1 MTVRPRPSNPDGSIS
16 TASFNRPVKIH
27 VASRDAGGTL
37 RTDVLD
43 DTAALRVAEKRQI
56 DLRRRSER
64 WADKLMEETV
74 SLGAFRNAL
83 CYLVPSQYIEITH
96 ERHLNS
102 LCAYPPCANTPAR
115 PWNPQRKF
123 VISRRSRDVRPVE
136 GNPEDGW
143 CSLICRR
150 RSDFVL
156 GNLSEEGVWLRSKIV
171 RVGLLEDLSASL
183 TSAPSS
189 SSSNTTSSQS
199 ARPPNSSSLMREI
212 RHASTSDV
220 SQNGVVVAKDRVSSP
235 TTNARMAA
243 LRPNSSE
250 NAHVTKPGTATTTRE
265 GKGQNGL
272 LDIDSLTIHER
283 PLPSDP
289 AAASTPNPSARP
301 NLQRQSSP
309 TSTAITLSGETHPRA
324 IVFHGTEKAPRDS
337 RREASLVPPST
348 SLGTTVLSLSANM
361 GPIRQLPPESDI
373 EESSGEEEWAREM
386 GWGEGSEFDELFE
399 QARKARELAED
410 DEAS

>member
-102 LCAYPPCANTPAR
+102 LCAYPPCPNTPAR

-123 VISRRSRDVRPVE
+123 AISRRSRDVRPVE

-189 SSSNTTSSQS
+189 SLSNITSSQS

-212 RHASTSDV
+212 RDASTSNV
-220 SQNGVVVAKDRVSSP
+220 LQNGVDMARDRVRS
-235 TTNARMAA
+235 TTTSARMAV
-243 LRPNSSE
+243 LRPKSSE
-250 NAHVTKPGTATTTRE
+250 NAHVTKPGKATTTRE
-265 GKGQNGL
+265 ERGQNVL

-283 PLPSDP
+283 PPPSVP
-289 AAASTPNPSARP
+289 AAASTPKPSARP
-301 NLQRQSSP
+301 NLQKRSP
-309 TSTAITLSGETHPRA
+309 PITTAITLSGETHPRA

-337 RREASLVPPST
+337 RRETSLVPPST
-348 SLGTTVLSLSANM
+348 SLGTTVLSLSSNM
-361 GPIRQLPPESDI
+361 GPRQLPPESDV
-373 EESSGEEEWAREM
+373 EESSEEEEWAREM

-399 QARKARELAED
+399 QARKARELTED
-410 DEAS
+410 EGS